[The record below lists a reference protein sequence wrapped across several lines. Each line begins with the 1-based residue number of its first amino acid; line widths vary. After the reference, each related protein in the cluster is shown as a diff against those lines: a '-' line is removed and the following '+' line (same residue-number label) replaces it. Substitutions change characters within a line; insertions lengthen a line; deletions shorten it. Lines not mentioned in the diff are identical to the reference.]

1 VTRWDPDGDVP
12 SPDHAVGMIEQRPN
26 ILESVRVGDCMRAGI
41 FTCDSEA
48 SLCEL
53 AATMSSLRIHA
64 LALRGAPGK
73 PLPFITDL
81 EVMAGI
87 ALSDQLQAGD
97 LVPATAATVSRIQP
111 LRDAAQRM
119 VEHGAAHL
127 IVIDEASGHP
137 VGVLSTTDILQAY
150 AAAGQS
156 DK

>member
-1 VTRWDPDGDVP
+1 
-12 SPDHAVGMIEQRPN
+12 MIEQRPDR
-26 ILESVRVGDCMRAGI
+26 LDSARVGDCMRAGI
-41 FTCDSEA
+41 FTCDPHA
-48 SLCEL
+48 SLREL

-64 LALRGAPGK
+64 IALRTAPGK

-111 LRDAAQRM
+111 LREAAQLM
-119 VEHGAAHL
+119 VEHGASHL
-127 IVIDEASGHP
+127 IVIDEASGHA

-150 AAAGQS
+150 AAAA
-156 DK
+156 

>member
-1 VTRWDPDGDVP
+1 MAAPVAHDD
-12 SPDHAVGMIEQRPN
+12 AVGVIEQRPN
-26 ILESVRVGDCMRAGI
+26 ILAGARAGDYMRAGI
-41 FTCDSEA
+41 FTCDPHA
-48 SLCEL
+48 SLREL

-64 LALRGAPGK
+64 LALRTAPGK

-97 LVPATAATVSRIQP
+97 LVPATATTVSRLQP
-111 LRDAAQRM
+111 LREAAQLM
-119 VEHGAAHL
+119 VEHGTAHL

-150 AAAGQS
+150 AVTAQS
-156 DK
+156 DA